1 MKIFLVLLA
10 LLLVLF
16 AVGIGLGARDDS
28 GRKADPAD
36 FGWLDSLTRPFQS
49 KVEAGAL
56 QGPCLSDRA
65 AVLGSAESC
74 QIAIA
79 PADKEVRT
87 LTLSL
92 EQGSE
97 AAADFHPASGS
108 LNVHTKLRPG
118 REVKL
123 SMPKDG
129 GALTLASCAGFSQG
143 CRVRL
148 D

>member
-16 AVGIGLGARDDS
+16 VVGIGLGARDDS

-36 FGWLDSLTRPFQS
+36 FGWLDSLTRPFKS
-49 KVEAGAL
+49 KVEAEAL
-56 QGPCLSDRA
+56 QGPCLSDRS
-65 AVLGSAESC
+65 AVLGSSGSC

-92 EQGSE
+92 EQGFE
-97 AAADFHPASGS
+97 VAFDFQPVSGS
-108 LNVHTKLRPG
+108 LNVHAKLRPG
-118 REVKL
+118 RKVKL
-123 SMPKDG
+123 SVPKDG
-129 GALTLASCAGFSQG
+129 GALTLASCAGASQG
-143 CRVRL
+143 CQVRL
-148 D
+148 E

>member
-16 AVGIGLGARDDS
+16 VVGIGLGARDDG

-56 QGPCLSDRA
+56 QGPCLSDRS
-65 AVLGSAESC
+65 AVLGSAGSC
-74 QIAIA
+74 QIVIA

-92 EQGSE
+92 EQGFE
-97 AAADFHPASGS
+97 VAFDFQPVSGS
-108 LNVHTKLRPG
+108 LNVHAKLRPD
-118 REVKL
+118 RKVKL
-123 SMPKDG
+123 SVPKDG
-129 GALTLASCAGFSQG
+129 GALILASCAGSSQG
-143 CRVRL
+143 CQVRM